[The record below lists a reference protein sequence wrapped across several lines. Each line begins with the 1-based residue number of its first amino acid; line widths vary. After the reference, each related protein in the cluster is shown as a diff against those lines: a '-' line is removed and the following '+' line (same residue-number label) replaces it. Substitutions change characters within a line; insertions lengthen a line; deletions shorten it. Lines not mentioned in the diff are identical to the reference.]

1 MASAS
6 EAAVTIGGA
15 PNLAFLEF
23 QHLVSGDYHLRYSL
37 AVRDDDGFTTVV
49 LHQHTPFAVV
59 IRIDRAG
66 RVRNHQRRLEAGATP
81 GPYLS
86 LVADRKRSTESERN
100 YRPFTWKQ
108 LQNHPVAIR
117 IGPGRSLVLAATQA
131 QLHYRVAQQVGLEV
145 VTSAACGGSCRQLD

>member
-15 PNLAFLEF
+15 PNLAFLVF

-37 AVRDDDGFTTVV
+37 AVRDDDGFTAVV

-86 LVADRKRSTESERN
+86 LVANRKRVARN
-100 YRPFTWKQ
+100 PSGTVARSPGSSSRTTPSPSGSVLGVPSYWRPPRLSFT
-108 LQNHPVAIR
+108 
-117 IGPGRSLVLAATQA
+117 IGLPSR
-131 QLHYRVAQQVGLEV
+131 
-145 VTSAACGGSCRQLD
+145 